1 MAQARSGDTVRI
13 HYTGRL
19 DDGTVFKTSCGC
31 NPLKF
36 KIGKSS
42 LIPAF
47 QETVVGMKPG
57 KSRTV
62 KIAAGEAYGPRR
74 TEMVV
79 TIDRN
84 KFSENIKPSVGLELD
99 ICQLNGKVSLVKVID
114 VSECSVTLDAN
125 HPLAGKD
132 LTFDIEL
139 VEIIQPVRFTGV
151 RGPLEMVKTVS
162 NTL

>member
-1 MAQARSGDTVRI
+1 MAHAKSGDTVNI

-19 DDGTVFKTSCGC
+19 DDGSVFKTSRGC
-31 NPLKF
+31 KPLKF
-36 KIGKSS
+36 KIGNSK

-57 KSRTV
+57 ELRTV

-74 TEMVV
+74 EQMVV
-79 TIDRN
+79 AVDRN
-84 KFSENIKPSVGLELD
+84 KFPENVKPYVGLELD
-99 ICQLNGKVSLVKVID
+99 VHQQNGEIFAAKVID
-114 VSECSVTLDAN
+114 IKECSVILDAN

-139 VEIIQPVRFTGV
+139 VEII
-151 RGPLEMVKTVS
+151 
-162 NTL
+162 

>member
-1 MAQARSGDTVRI
+1 MAQAKSGDTVRI

-19 DDGTVFKTSCGC
+19 DDGTVFKTSCGYK
-31 NPLKF
+31 PLKF
-36 KIGKSS
+36 RIGKSM

-74 TEMVV
+74 NEMVV
-79 TIDRN
+79 AVDRD
-84 KFSENIKPSVGLELD
+84 KFPDNIKPYVGLELD
-99 ICQLNGKVSLVKVID
+99 VHKQNGKILPAKVID
-114 VSECSVTLDAN
+114 ITECSVTLDAN

-139 VEIIQPVRFTGV
+139 VEII
-151 RGPLEMVKTVS
+151 
-162 NTL
+162 

>member
-1 MAQARSGDTVRI
+1 MAQAKSGDTVRI
-13 HYTGRL
+13 NYTGRL
-19 DDGTVFKTSCGC
+19 DDGTVFKTSCGYK
-31 NPLKF
+31 PLKF
-36 KIGKSS
+36 RIGKSS

-57 KSRTV
+57 NSRTV
-62 KIAAGEAYGPRR
+62 KIAACEAYGPRH
-74 TEMVV
+74 EQMVATV
-79 TIDRN
+79 NLN
-84 KFSENIKPSVGLELD
+84 KFPENVKPSVGLELD

-139 VEIIQPVRFTGV
+139 VEIV
-151 RGPLEMVKTVS
+151 
-162 NTL
+162 

>member
-1 MAQARSGDTVRI
+1 LGIEHFTSQLADRKEKRMAQAKSGDTVRI

-19 DDGTVFKTSCGC
+19 DDGTVFKTSCGYK
-31 NPLKF
+31 PLKF
-36 KIGKSS
+36 RIGKSM

-74 TEMVV
+74 KEMVV
-79 TIDRN
+79 AVDRD
-84 KFSENIKPSVGLELD
+84 KFPENVKPYVGLELD
-99 ICQLNGKVSLVKVID
+99 VHKQNGKIFPAKVID
-114 VSECSVTLDAN
+114 ITECSVTLDAN

-139 VEIIQPVRFTGV
+139 VEII
-151 RGPLEMVKTVS
+151 
-162 NTL
+162 

>member
-1 MAQARSGDTVRI
+1 LAQAKSGDTVRI

-19 DDGTVFKTSCGC
+19 DDGTVFKSSCGYK
-31 NPLKF
+31 PLKF
-36 KIGKSS
+36 KIGNSS

-47 QETVVGMKPG
+47 QETVVGMKLG

-62 KIAAGEAYGPRR
+62 KIVAGEAYGPRR
-74 TEMVV
+74 EQMVV
-79 TIDRN
+79 AVDRN
-84 KFSENIKPSVGLELD
+84 KFPENVKPYVGLELN
-99 ICQLNGKVSLVKVID
+99 ICQQNGKVSPVKVID

-139 VEIIQPVRFTGV
+139 VEII
-151 RGPLEMVKTVS
+151 
-162 NTL
+162 

>member
-1 MAQARSGDTVRI
+1 MAQAKSGDTVRI

-36 KIGKSS
+36 RIGKSM

-62 KIAAGEAYGPRR
+62 KIVAGEAYGPRH
-74 TEMVV
+74 EQMVV
-79 TIDRN
+79 AVDRN
-84 KFSENIKPSVGLELD
+84 KFPENVKPYVGLELD
-99 ICQLNGKVSLVKVID
+99 ICQQDGKVFPAKVIE
-114 VSECSVTLDAN
+114 VSESSATLDAN
-125 HPLAGKD
+125 HPLAGKA
-132 LTFDIEL
+132 LIFDIEL
-139 VEIIQPVRFTGV
+139 VE
-151 RGPLEMVKTVS
+151 LS
-162 NTL
+162 

>member
-1 MAQARSGDTVRI
+1 MAQAKSGDTVKI

-19 DDGTVFKTSCGC
+19 DDGTVFKTSCGYK
-31 NPLKF
+31 PLEF
-36 KIGKSS
+36 RIGKSM

-57 KSRTV
+57 NSRTV
-62 KIAAGEAYGPRR
+62 KIVAGEAYGPRH
-74 TEMVV
+74 EQMVV
-79 TIDRN
+79 AVDRN
-84 KFSENIKPSVGLELD
+84 KFPENVKPSIGLELD
-99 ICQLNGKVSLVKVID
+99 ICQQSGKVSLVKVID

-139 VEIIQPVRFTGV
+139 VEII
-151 RGPLEMVKTVS
+151 
-162 NTL
+162 

>member
-1 MAQARSGDTVRI
+1 MAQAKSGDTVRI

-19 DDGTVFKTSCGC
+19 DDGTVFKTSCGY

-36 KIGKSS
+36 KIGESM

-62 KIAAGEAYGPRR
+62 KIAFGEAYGPRR
-74 TEMVV
+74 EQMVV
-79 TIDRN
+79 AVDRN
-84 KFSENIKPSVGLELD
+84 KFPENVNPSVGLELD
-99 ICQLNGKVSLVKVID
+99 ICQQNGKVSLVKVID

-132 LTFDIEL
+132 LIFDIEL
-139 VEIIQPVRFTGV
+139 VEII
-151 RGPLEMVKTVS
+151 
-162 NTL
+162 

>member
-1 MAQARSGDTVRI
+1 MAQAKSGDTVRI

-19 DDGTVFKTSCGC
+19 DDGTVFKTSCGFK
-31 NPLKF
+31 PLKF
-36 KIGKSS
+36 KIGKSR

-74 TEMVV
+74 KEMVV
-79 TIDRN
+79 AVDKN
-84 KFSENIKPSVGLELD
+84 KFPENVKPYVGLELD
-99 ICQLNGKVSLVKVID
+99 VHQQNGKIFPAKVID
-114 VSECSVTLDAN
+114 ITECSVTLDAN

-132 LTFDIEL
+132 LIFDIEL
-139 VEIIQPVRFTGV
+139 VEII
-151 RGPLEMVKTVS
+151 
-162 NTL
+162 

>member
-1 MAQARSGDTVRI
+1 MAQAKSGDTVRI

-36 KIGKSS
+36 RIGKSS

-47 QETVVGMKPG
+47 QETVVGMKQG
-57 KSRTV
+57 ESRTV
-62 KIAAGEAYGPRR
+62 KIVAGEAYGPRR
-74 TEMVV
+74 EQMVAKV
-79 TIDRN
+79 DRN
-84 KFSENIKPSVGLELD
+84 KFPQNINPYVGLELD
-99 ICQLNGKVSLVKVID
+99 IHQQNGEIYAAKVVD

-132 LTFDIEL
+132 LTFDIQL
-139 VEIIQPVRFTGV
+139 VEII
-151 RGPLEMVKTVS
+151 
-162 NTL
+162 

>member
-1 MAQARSGDTVRI
+1 LGIELFTFQLSGCEEEIMAQAKSGDTVRI
-13 HYTGRL
+13 NYTGRL
-19 DDGTVFKTSCGC
+19 DDGTVFKTSCGYK
-31 NPLKF
+31 PLKF
-36 KIGKSS
+36 RIGKSM

-62 KIAAGEAYGPRR
+62 KIAACEAYGPRR
-74 TEMVV
+74 EQMVATV
-79 TIDRN
+79 DRN
-84 KFSENIKPSVGLELD
+84 KFPENVKPSVGLELD
-99 ICQLNGKVSLVKVID
+99 ICQQNGKVSLVKVID

-139 VEIIQPVRFTGV
+139 VEII
-151 RGPLEMVKTVS
+151 
-162 NTL
+162 

>member
-1 MAQARSGDTVRI
+1 MAQAKSGDTVKI

-19 DDGTVFKTSCGC
+19 DDGTVFKTSCGYK
-31 NPLKF
+31 PLEF
-36 KIGKSS
+36 RIGKST

-57 KSRTV
+57 NSRTV
-62 KIAAGEAYGPRR
+62 KIVAGEAYGPRH
-74 TEMVV
+74 EQMVV
-79 TIDRN
+79 AVDRN
-84 KFSENIKPSVGLELD
+84 KFPESVKPSIGLELD
-99 ICQLNGKVSLVKVID
+99 ICQQNGKVSLVKVID

-139 VEIIQPVRFTGV
+139 VEII
-151 RGPLEMVKTVS
+151 
-162 NTL
+162 

>member
-19 DDGTVFKTSCGC
+19 DDGTVFKTSSGC

-47 QETVVGMKPG
+47 QETVVGMTPG

-62 KIAAGEAYGPRR
+62 KVAAGEAYGPRR
-74 TEMVV
+74 GEMVV
-79 TIDRN
+79 AVDRN
-84 KFSENIKPSVGLELD
+84 KFPENVKPSIGLELD
-99 ICQLNGKVSLVKVID
+99 ICQQNGKVSLVKVID

-151 RGPLEMVKTVS
+151 RGPLEMGKTVS